1 MVEKIAQFKEFLK
14 REQELNDILKESEYG
29 DFSLSIKKTHDLA
42 VQGYIKATEQHIIKV
57 VEESMERFLNG

>member
-1 MVEKIAQFKEFLK
+1 VVEKIAQFKEFLK

-29 DFSLSIKKTHDLA
+29 DFALSIKTTHDLA
-42 VQGYIKATEQHIIKV
+42 VQGYMKATEQHIIKA